1 MRRYLI
7 AILSLVLALPSVAS
21 AQWYLFPGGRP
32 ATDSTSVAP
41 PTEEEITVELPYK
54 DPVFSN
60 AIEDDEEEA
69 TALTRVALILPLK
82 STGTPNSNFLDFY
95 CGALMAADML
105 CSETHR
111 YRVTVYDSTI
121 GLPTADELDESD
133 LVIGPVSLGDVETIL
148 PRMRGRFFV
157 SPLDPKVTEL
167 TEQFNVIQ
175 APSGWEAQ
183 ADELV
188 RWLAEDLR
196 EGDSVV
202 LLQNPDEAESALTLR
217 IASAL
222 GEAGIAYGIQS
233 APPAMEDETAGSIRC
248 ILASENDE
256 FCSAAVREIALLNL
270 RGGHGIVYSTSRLRA
285 NADLEVE
292 SLHAAAAHITA
303 SYYADPGSIAVQR
316 FTDNYRSLFKGDPG
330 QWVFQGYDLMKYFVS
345 LAESHPGAW
354 AEHLAENPGKG
365 LQTDFVFGAGGKTN
379 TAVRRL
385 KYNANNTISVIK

>member
-41 PTEEEITVELPYK
+41 PTEEEITVELPYR

-69 TALTRVALILPLK
+69 TALTRVALILPIK

-148 PRMRGRFFV
+148 SGSCKWAALCSSLVARPV
-157 SPLDPKVTEL
+157 S
-167 TEQFNVIQ
+167 
-175 APSGWEAQ
+175 ARSEASSRRRR
-183 ADELV
+183 DGPCSFC
-188 RWLAEDLR
+188 R
-196 EGDSVV
+196 
-202 LLQNPDEAESALTLR
+202 
-217 IASAL
+217 AS
-222 GEAGIAYGIQS
+222 
-233 APPAMEDETAGSIRC
+233 R
-248 ILASENDE
+248 
-256 FCSAAVREIALLNL
+256 
-270 RGGHGIVYSTSRLRA
+270 
-285 NADLEVE
+285 
-292 SLHAAAAHITA
+292 
-303 SYYADPGSIAVQR
+303 
-316 FTDNYRSLFKGDPG
+316 
-330 QWVFQGYDLMKYFVS
+330 
-345 LAESHPGAW
+345 
-354 AEHLAENPGKG
+354 
-365 LQTDFVFGAGGKTN
+365 
-379 TAVRRL
+379 
-385 KYNANNTISVIK
+385 